1 MMLRRGVEAVLEGR
15 RDTDLRMRISVS
27 VVWIIWMDERRA
39 KTRPETRR
47 NSAGGH
53 GMPGRC

>member
-53 GMPGRC
+53 GSQG